1 MAQMSSV
8 EDRSREAYALLRPTK
23 TVLPL
28 IAVGGSRGKSTVS
41 WMLDA
46 MIRDSGGSVG
56 SWLTSGVYVDG
67 ERMEGELRPWSR
79 VLLAAKYRE
88 LDVVIQE
95 MEATMVVGA
104 GLPARTY
111 PCAVLT
117 TICGNDDSCRL
128 SMSTELEERSLMS
141 VVGAVRDDGC
151 IVGNADDLSIV
162 TAMRTTAARGV
173 LFALHPENPVL
184 QRHLSEGFS
193 AVWLDGGSIVYGD
206 YRANESL
213 VPVADIPATL
223 DGTLIF
229 QIQNAMA
236 AASMALELGINPA
249 VISHSLR
256 NFEPQ
261 HATQPGACNIVE
273 AKGAQ
278 IVVDAPTQTWSLK
291 MLARGI
297 KHQPH
302 RRTVVVSGCFPA
314 LSAEDAREVGRILG
328 ALGGVVI
335 LHNDDSANGRMDSIK
350 AGIAANPVPPL
361 MLVLGTEVAAVDQML
376 LSIGAGDTALIL
388 ADHPTEVLQQIA
400 SFSTS

>member
-8 EDRSREAYALLRPTK
+8 GDRSRAAYALLRPNK

-88 LDVVIQE
+88 LNAVIQE
-95 MEATMVVGA
+95 MEAAVVVGA
-104 GLPARTY
+104 GLPAGTY

-162 TAMRTTAARGV
+162 SAMRTTAARGV

-184 QRHLSEGFS
+184 QRHLSEGYS
-193 AVWLDGGSIVYGD
+193 AVWLDCGWIVYGD
-206 YRANESL
+206 HSASETL
-213 VPVADIPATL
+213 VPVAEVPATL
-223 DGTLIF
+223 DGTFIF

-236 AASMALELGINPA
+236 AAAVALELGIHPA
-249 VISHSLR
+249 TIARSLQ
-256 NFEPQ
+256 NFRPQ
-261 HATQPGACNIVE
+261 HETQPGACNILE
-273 AKGAQ
+273 AKGAR
-278 IVVDAPTQTWSLK
+278 IVIDAPTQTWSLK

-302 RRTVVVSGCFPA
+302 RRTVVVSGCFPT
-314 LSAEDAREVGRILG
+314 LSTEDAREVGRILG

-335 LHNDDSANGRMDSIK
+335 LHNEDAADGRMDAIK
-350 AGIAANPVPPL
+350 AGIAANSVPPL
-361 MLVLGTEVAAVDQML
+361 TLVLGSEVAAVDQML
-376 LSIGAGDTALIL
+376 QSIGSGDTALIL
-388 ADHPTEVLQQIA
+388 ADCPTDVLQQIV